1 MKWLA
6 LDIGGAN
13 LKIAD
18 GGDFAASQPFP
29 LWQKSSHLHK
39 ALERLLKTAPASDAV
54 AVTMTGEL
62 ADCYRTKA
70 EGVRHILSE
79 VQRAATDSRI
89 CVYRNDGQFVS
100 TATAIDDPLPVAAA
114 NWHALARFVGRF
126 IETGLALLI
135 DIGSTTTDIIPL
147 NDGNPVPAGFTD
159 TERLI
164 AGELV
169 YAGITRTPIA
179 TLAANVP
186 YRGQQCGLARECF
199 ARTADVYLT
208 LGELPE
214 NEADLDTPDGRPA
227 TKTAARRRLAR
238 MICADEENFDH
249 QDAFQMANAI
259 SQQQSHLLTAA
270 IEKVAGRQSAQI
282 ETAIISGSGEFLA
295 RKAVLEVHPAIR
307 LLALSELS
315 GTETSHCGA
324 AHALAVLARE
334 ECL

>member
-18 GGDFAASQPFP
+18 GDDFATCQPFA
-29 LWQKSSHLHK
+29 LWQDSAHLHE
-39 ALERLLKTAPASDAV
+39 ALEKLLKTAPASDAV

-62 ADCYRTKA
+62 ADCYKTKA
-70 EGVRHILSE
+70 EGVHHILSE
-79 VQRAATDSRI
+79 VQRAATDHRI
-89 CVYRNDGQFVS
+89 RVYRNDGQFV
-100 TATAIDDPLPVAAA
+100 TPAAAIDDPLPVAAA

-126 IETGLALLI
+126 AETGVTLLI

-147 NDGNPVPAGFTD
+147 NDGKPVSAGFTD
-159 TERLI
+159 TERLLT
-164 AGELV
+164 GELV

-179 TLAANVP
+179 TLVAKLP
-186 YRGQQCGLARECF
+186 YRGQQCSLARECF
-199 ARTADVYLT
+199 ARTGDVYLT

-214 NEADLDTPDGRPA
+214 NVADLDTPDGRPT
-227 TKTAARRRLAR
+227 TKNDARRRLAR
-238 MICADEENFDH
+238 MICADEESFDH
-249 QDAFQMANAI
+249 QDAFQIANAI
-259 SQQQSHLLTAA
+259 LQQQSHLLTAA
-270 IEKVAGRQSAQI
+270 IETVAGRQSAQI

-295 RKAVLEVHPAIR
+295 RKVLLDAHPAIR
-307 LLALSELS
+307 LLSLSELS
-315 GTETSHCGA
+315 RTTVSHCGA

>member
-39 ALERLLKTAPASDAV
+39 ALERLLKTAPASDAL

-126 IETGLALLI
+126 I
-135 DIGSTTTDIIPL
+135 
-147 NDGNPVPAGFTD
+147 
-159 TERLI
+159 
-164 AGELV
+164 
-169 YAGITRTPIA
+169 
-179 TLAANVP
+179 
-186 YRGQQCGLARECF
+186 
-199 ARTADVYLT
+199 
-208 LGELPE
+208 
-214 NEADLDTPDGRPA
+214 
-227 TKTAARRRLAR
+227 
-238 MICADEENFDH
+238 
-249 QDAFQMANAI
+249 
-259 SQQQSHLLTAA
+259 
-270 IEKVAGRQSAQI
+270 
-282 ETAIISGSGEFLA
+282 
-295 RKAVLEVHPAIR
+295 
-307 LLALSELS
+307 
-315 GTETSHCGA
+315 
-324 AHALAVLARE
+324 
-334 ECL
+334 